1 MGFQI
6 VPELPLRF
14 WRQGDESGVFS
25 VTPYRL
31 AVSHFR
37 PYPSWEGFRE
47 IALKGSEAYQGV
59 LNPTRVSR
67 IGLRY
72 INDVSVG
79 QLPVR
84 LEEFFN
90 FYPFVGPTIRHDLSR
105 FHCLVQ
111 IQFEDGRDSLVLQ
124 MGSKPPSEEQDA
136 EVVLDLD
143 YFLAPQNH
151 LELDETLGGWR
162 QRTQIY
168 RAFSRDVLLNLPED
182 YSSREV
188 TMPTY
193 AQIRHRRHGV
203 SPRGYAVSPRDLMM
217 GRNATGSNYA
227 LGEVGISTLYEHPYL
242 TGVVN
247 PGSQEMLDEAGL
259 VYELAIEIPV

>member
-1 MGFQI
+1 MTQQYPNPPVREVVCEFRYEEDGTWDGASPGLVYAALSDEFPRRLVEDRPVPPPSPPAQASRLLPLGVQQVGFQI

-151 LELDETLGGWR
+151 LELDETTGWLE
-162 QRTQIY
+162 T
-168 RAFSRDVLLNLPED
+168 AHTNLQSVFEGCLTE
-182 YSSREV
+182 S
-188 TMPTY
+188 
-193 AQIRHRRHGV
+193 A
-203 SPRGYAVSPRDLMM
+203 RGLF
-217 GRNATGSNYA
+217 
-227 LGEVGISTLYEHPYL
+227 
-242 TGVVN
+242 
-247 PGSQEMLDEAGL
+247 Q
-259 VYELAIEIPV
+259 